1 MNTQVQIIE
10 RNGEPEYAVLPIE
23 EYRRLLELAEEA
35 EEIRAGNRA
44 KAELA
49 AGEDELVPA
58 GVVERLFSGKESPV
72 AVWREYRGLTQERLA
87 REAGVGKSYISQI
100 ESGKKTGSVTVLKRI
115 ARALQVDLD
124 HLVPPEE

>member
-49 AGEDELVPA
+49 ASEDELVPA
-58 GVVERLFSGKESPV
+58 GVVERLFSGKSPV

>member
-1 MNTQVQIIE
+1 VNTQVQIIE

-49 AGEDELVPA
+49 ASEDELVPA
-58 GVVERLFSGKESPV
+58 GVVERLFSGKSPV

>member
-1 MNTQVQIIE
+1 MNTRVQIIE

-23 EYRRLLELAEEA
+23 EYRHLLELAEEA
-35 EEIRAGNRA
+35 EEIRAGNQA

-49 AGEDELVPA
+49 TGADELIPA
-58 GVVERLFSGKESPV
+58 EVVERLLIGGESPV
-72 AVWREYRGLTQERLA
+72 LVWREYRGLTQERLA

-100 ESGKKTGSVTVLKRI
+100 ESRKKTGSVTVLKRI

-124 HLVPPEE
+124 DLVLPEE